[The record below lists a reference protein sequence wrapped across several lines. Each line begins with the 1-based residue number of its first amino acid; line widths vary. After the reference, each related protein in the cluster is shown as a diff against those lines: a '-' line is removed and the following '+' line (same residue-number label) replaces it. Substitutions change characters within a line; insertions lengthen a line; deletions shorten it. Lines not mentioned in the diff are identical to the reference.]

1 MGKQNKQRRAAKK
14 RRQRSRRPP
23 PPRAGGQP
31 PGAGHADTAPPPRG
45 AGHAAP
51 PPFGSP
57 HADPPPFIRDRART
71 APPPPPPPPRLED
84 LVFAA
89 AYSWNTAPDRHEAML
104 DALARHGP
112 AAAAAV
118 DAHVRTATAQL
129 WERGWTPADVVHA
142 VARHQSS
149 AHADTIARHV
159 IADGAERT
167 RRGQEL
173 HPRWVD
179 QLEVLAEG
187 GRPAAGTDLRIGVAL
202 LGFLSGLPELPRVIP
217 PPGAPASGADQAL
230 RQARGLDAR
239 MLARVRALLAKAES
253 TEFDEEAEALTAKA
267 QELIARHAI
276 DEALL
281 HAGDDVGEPSTRRIP
296 VDDPYAD
303 AKSQL
308 LTEVAGANR
317 CRTVYTPTFAWVT
330 AFGYEND
337 LDAVEL
343 LAASLL
349 AQATNAMARQGSV
362 RDAAGRSRTRS
373 FRRAFLLGFAH
384 RIGERLTA
392 ATDGQVA
399 DTPDQGRL
407 LPVLAARDDRLHAA
421 ETAAFPHLVRQT
433 RTVSNG
439 GGWVAGRA
447 AADRADLGMSSGALR
462 DAPAP

>member
-23 PPRAGGQP
+23 PRPGAQGPGVGHTAAPP
-31 PGAGHADTAPPPRG
+31 PGAGHGDTAS
-45 AGHAAP
+45 
-51 PPFGSP
+51 PPFGP
-57 HADPPPFIRDRART
+57 DDPLFARNHDHART
-71 APPPPPPPPRLED
+71 PPPPPPPPLED
-84 LVFAA
+84 LVWGA
-89 AYSWNTAPDRHEAML
+89 AYSWNTDAHFHESL
-104 DALARHGP
+104 LAELLRHGP
-112 AAAAAV
+112 AASAAV
-118 DAHVRTATAQL
+118 LAQVRTAIGQL
-129 WERGWTPADVVHA
+129 WGRGWTPADVVHA
-142 VARHQSS
+142 VARHQS
-149 AHADTIARHV
+149 AGHADTIARHV
-159 IADGAERT
+159 VADGAERT

-173 HPRWVD
+173 HARWVD
-179 QLEVLAEG
+179 QLAVLAEG
-187 GRPAAGTDLRIGVAL
+187 RPPGNGGDLRIGVAL

-330 AFGYEND
+330 AFGYEGD

-349 AQATNAMARQGSV
+349 AQATSAMARQGSV

-447 AADRADLGMSSGALR
+447 AADRADLGMSAGALR
-462 DAPAP
+462 DAAAR